1 MEIQYLT
8 QNFQYQHGINLAY
21 FYVNQLNNKE
31 QKKVVTSQIEELKNL
46 LAYGSASSYA
56 DYRQIVGR
64 IEGIEL
70 SKDNLVNIVKTRIY
84 SEED

>member
-1 MEIQYLT
+1 MTLWEELT
-8 QNFQYQHGINLAY
+8 QEYD
-21 FYVNQLNNKE
+21 K
-31 QKKVVTSQIEELKNL
+31 QIEELKNL
-46 LAYGSASSYA
+46 LAYGTASSYS

-84 SEED
+84 EED

>member
-1 MEIQYLT
+1 MTLWEEIT
-8 QNFQYQHGINLAY
+8 
-21 FYVNQLNNKE
+21 KE
-31 QKKVVTSQIEELKNL
+31 LDKQVEDLKNL

-70 SKDNLVNIVKTRIY
+70 SKDNLINIVKTRIY
-84 SEED
+84 SEEE

>member
-1 MEIQYLT
+1 MTLWEELT
-8 QNFQYQHGINLAY
+8 QEYD
-21 FYVNQLNNKE
+21 K
-31 QKKVVTSQIEELKNL
+31 QIEELKNL

-84 SEED
+84 EED

>member
-1 MEIQYLT
+1 MTLWEELT
-8 QNFQYQHGINLAY
+8 QKYD
-21 FYVNQLNNKE
+21 K
-31 QKKVVTSQIEELKNL
+31 QIEELKNL

-84 SEED
+84 EED

>member
-1 MEIQYLT
+1 MTLWEELT
-8 QNFQYQHGINLAY
+8 QEY
-21 FYVNQLNNKE
+21 NK
-31 QKKVVTSQIEELKNL
+31 QIEELKNL

-84 SEED
+84 EED

>member
-1 MEIQYLT
+1 MTLWEELT
-8 QNFQYQHGINLAY
+8 QEYD
-21 FYVNQLNNKE
+21 K
-31 QKKVVTSQIEELKNL
+31 QIEELKNL
-46 LAYGSASSYA
+46 LAYGTASSYS

-84 SEED
+84 EEE

>member
-1 MEIQYLT
+1 MTLWEELT
-8 QNFQYQHGINLAY
+8 QEYD
-21 FYVNQLNNKE
+21 K
-31 QKKVVTSQIEELKNL
+31 QIEELKNL

-84 SEED
+84 EEE

>member
-1 MEIQYLT
+1 MTLWEELT
-8 QNFQYQHGINLAY
+8 QEYD
-21 FYVNQLNNKE
+21 K
-31 QKKVVTSQIEELKNL
+31 QIEELKNL

>member
-1 MEIQYLT
+1 MTLWEELT
-8 QNFQYQHGINLAY
+8 QEYD
-21 FYVNQLNNKE
+21 K
-31 QKKVVTSQIEELKNL
+31 QIEELKNL
-46 LAYGSASSYA
+46 LAYGTASSYA

-84 SEED
+84 EEE

>member
-1 MEIQYLT
+1 MNIYEEISHEYDK
-8 QNFQYQHGINLAY
+8 
-21 FYVNQLNNKE
+21 QL
-31 QKKVVTSQIEELKNL
+31 EELKNL

-70 SKDNLVNIVKTRIY
+70 SKDNLINIDKTRIY
-84 SEED
+84 SEEE

>member
-1 MEIQYLT
+1 MNIYEEISQEYD
-8 QNFQYQHGINLAY
+8 
-21 FYVNQLNNKE
+21 K
-31 QKKVVTSQIEELKNL
+31 QIEELKNL
-46 LAYGSASSYA
+46 LSYGSASSYA

-84 SEED
+84 SEEE

>member
-1 MEIQYLT
+1 MNIYEEISQEYD
-8 QNFQYQHGINLAY
+8 
-21 FYVNQLNNKE
+21 K
-31 QKKVVTSQIEELKNL
+31 QIEELKNL

-70 SKDNLVNIVKTRIY
+70 SKDNLINIVKTRIY
-84 SEED
+84 IEEE

>member
-1 MEIQYLT
+1 MTLWEELT
-8 QNFQYQHGINLAY
+8 EEYD
-21 FYVNQLNNKE
+21 K
-31 QKKVVTSQIEELKNL
+31 QIEELKNL

-84 SEED
+84 EED

>member
-1 MEIQYLT
+1 MTLWEELT
-8 QNFQYQHGINLAY
+8 EEYD
-21 FYVNQLNNKE
+21 K
-31 QKKVVTSQIEELKNL
+31 QIEELKNL
-46 LAYGSASSYA
+46 LAYGTASSYA

-84 SEED
+84 EED

>member
-1 MEIQYLT
+1 MTLWEELT
-8 QNFQYQHGINLAY
+8 EEYD
-21 FYVNQLNNKE
+21 K
-31 QKKVVTSQIEELKNL
+31 QIEELKNL
-46 LAYGSASSYA
+46 LAYGTASSYA

-84 SEED
+84 EEE

>member
-1 MEIQYLT
+1 MTLWEELT
-8 QNFQYQHGINLAY
+8 QEYD
-21 FYVNQLNNKE
+21 K
-31 QKKVVTSQIEELKNL
+31 QIEELKNL
-46 LAYGSASSYA
+46 LAYGTASSYA

-84 SEED
+84 EED

>member
-1 MEIQYLT
+1 MTLWEELT
-8 QNFQYQHGINLAY
+8 REYD
-21 FYVNQLNNKE
+21 K
-31 QKKVVTSQIEELKNL
+31 QIEELKNL

-84 SEED
+84 EED